1 MTEHLMLTP
10 DEILTT
16 TRAVRK
22 RLDFTRPVE
31 RSVLEECLTIAQQ
44 APTGSNLQNWH
55 FIVVTDAAKRQAL
68 ADLYRKGWAIYVT
81 LPAAG
86 NLTLDTPQ
94 RKAQQA
100 RIMASAQYLAD
111 HMHEAPVLVVPCI
124 RVAEGRCENLPV
136 VKQAS
141 MWGSIAQAG
150 WSFILAARAR
160 GLGTTWTTL
169 HLLFEEEAAR
179 ILGVPY
185 AEVNQAALI
194 PVAYS
199 RGTQFSPA
207 QRAAL
212 DTMVHWEAWE
222 NK

>member
-1 MTEHLMLTP
+1 MTEHLKLTP
-10 DEILTT
+10 DELLTS

-55 FIVVTDAAKRQAL
+55 FIVVTDAAKRRGL
-68 ADLYRKGWAIYVT
+68 AELYRKGWAIYVT
-81 LPAAG
+81 LATAAG
-86 NLTLDTPQ
+86 NLALNNPQ
-94 RKAQQA
+94 RNAQQA

-124 RVAEGRCENLPV
+124 RVPEGRCETQPI

-150 WSFILAARAR
+150 WSFMLAARAR

-169 HLLFEEEAAR
+169 HLLFEEEAAQ

-194 PVAYS
+194 PVAYT
-199 RGTQFSPA
+199 RGTRFSPA
-207 QRAAL
+207 QRAPL
-212 DTMVHWEAWE
+212 DTMVHWEAW
-222 NK
+222 